1 MKTIIPKILKRKK
14 EKGLPPGTL
23 IYTGEHTEE
32 EINIELIQYNEKQI
46 IETKIQKEQISKKIA
61 NNKVNWINITGI
73 HDSEIIEKIGKE
85 FSINP
90 LIQEDILNINQRPK
104 IEQFEKHIYIVMK
117 MPEYKKETHKLS
129 MEQISLILGKNYVI
143 SLQEK
148 QGDVFDT
155 IRNRIKQGKGRIRKK
170 KSDYLAYVLMDSI
183 IDSYY
188 SLLEELGEELEDTEI
203 KLIENPTIEE
213 QHKLN
218 KDKKNLIL
226 LRKAV
231 WPVRELISSLQRQ
244 DTKLIS
250 KELEPYL
257 KDLYDHSVQAID
269 TVETYRDMTSSMTDL
284 YMSSISN
291 KMNEVMKVLT
301 IFAAI
306 FIPLTF
312 IAGVYGMNF
321 QYMPELNW
329 KYGYLYVWILFLII
343 GGGMLIYFKRKNWL

>member
-1 MKTIIPKILKRKK
+1 MLKKRRKK
-14 EKGLPPGTL
+14 DKGLPPGTL

-32 EINIELIQYNEKQI
+32 KINIEIIQYNKKQFSEK
-46 IETKIQKEQISKKIA
+46 KIQKQQLSKKIA
-61 NNKVNWINITGI
+61 KDKVSWINITGI
-73 HDSEIIEKIGKE
+73 HDPEIIEKIGKE
-85 FSINP
+85 FTINP
-90 LIQEDILNINQRPK
+90 LIQEDILNTNQRPK

-117 MPEYKKETHKLS
+117 MPEYNKETHKLN
-129 MEQISLILGKNYVI
+129 MEQISIILGKNYVI
-143 SLQEK
+143 SLQERK
-148 QGDVFDT
+148 GDVFDT
-155 IRNRIKQGKGRIRKK
+155 IRERIRQNKGRVRNKK
-170 KSDYLAYVLMDSI
+170 ADYLAYILIDSI

-188 SLLEELGEELEDTEI
+188 SLLEEFGEELEETEI
-203 KLIENPTIEE
+203 KLIENPTITE

-218 KDKKNLIL
+218 NDKKNLIL

-231 WPVRELISSLQRQ
+231 WPVRELIGSLQRQ
-244 DTKLIS
+244 TSKLIS

-257 KDLYDHSVQAID
+257 KDLYDHSIQAID

-312 IAGVYGMNF
+312 LAGVYGMNF
-321 QYMPELNW
+321 QYLPELQW
-329 KYGYLYVWILFLII
+329 KYGYLYVWIIFISI
-343 GGGMLIYFKRKNWL
+343 GSGMLIYFKKKKWI